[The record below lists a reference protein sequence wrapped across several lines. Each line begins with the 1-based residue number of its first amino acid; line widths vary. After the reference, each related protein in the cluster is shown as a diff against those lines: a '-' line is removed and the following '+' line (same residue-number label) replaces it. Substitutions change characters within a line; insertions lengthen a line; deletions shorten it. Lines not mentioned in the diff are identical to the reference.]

1 MTIQK
6 YQDFSGSNPPPTA
19 PSAYTYTKNEEP
31 EIVFATVL
39 YDTDTAIAADVAAES
54 KILAP
59 ITQKT
64 SKPPKNCPDGGTWG
78 ILLYNGEK
86 TKSIACLACLCLGL
100 LGLCVLAC
108 PQDEKVSI
116 LIFLVCAK
124 LHHLDDLLSHHLCS
138 AAVPLRTHIALM
150 EGFLMLLGTSSTLKV
165 MSNLLPAN
173 RRTNHDLQKI
183 INVFLT
189 TRMRVR
195 TTTSTCKMGTH
206 CMLNIY
212 I

>member
-108 PQDEKVSI
+108 PQDEKDAYCVNGRV
-116 LIFLVCAK
+116 F
-124 LHHLDDLLSHHLCS
+124 D
-138 AAVPLRTHIALM
+138 AAGNFIDT
-150 EGFLMLLGTSSTLKV
+150 K
-165 MSNLLPAN
+165 SNVKFTPSKPKN
-173 RRTNHDLQKI
+173 
-183 INVFLT
+183 
-189 TRMRVR
+189 
-195 TTTSTCKMGTH
+195 
-206 CMLNIY
+206 
-212 I
+212 